1 MLRLTLLILCL
12 FLASCG
18 SRPET
23 RDYFKQVTGLA
34 LCEGASVHNVN
45 AHAPDRSPGFDSIY
59 IVDVT
64 MPAVC
69 KASFVKAVA
78 ARIGGPCEP
87 LKSCSGNSST
97 GQFLSVEPIRDGFR
111 ITHST

>member
-1 MLRLTLLILCL
+1 MLRLSLATLCL
-12 FLASCG
+12 LLASCG

-23 RDYFKQVTGLA
+23 RAYFKQVTA
-34 LCEGASVHNVN
+34 VPLCDGASVHNVN

-64 MPAVC
+64 MPAEC
-69 KASFVKAVA
+69 KASFINAVA
-78 ARIGGPCEP
+78 AQISKGCDPSQR
-87 LKSCSGNSST
+87 CSGNSST